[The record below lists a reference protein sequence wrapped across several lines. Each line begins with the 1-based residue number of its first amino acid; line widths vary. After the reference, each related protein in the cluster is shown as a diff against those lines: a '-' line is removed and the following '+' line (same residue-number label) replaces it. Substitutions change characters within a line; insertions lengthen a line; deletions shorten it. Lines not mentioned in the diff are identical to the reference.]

1 VGAWETL
8 VFAMEDGGGA
18 TSQIEKKSQLK
29 KIGDFLYFQNQKIWL
44 HVQGDGTSP
53 RRPYLKPPNKL
64 PRNCL
69 KYAPSK

>member
-44 HVQGDGTSP
+44 HVQGDGT
-53 RRPYLKPPNKL
+53 LKMRKQKKIASIGGSYSHFS
-64 PRNCL
+64 L
-69 KYAPSK
+69 K